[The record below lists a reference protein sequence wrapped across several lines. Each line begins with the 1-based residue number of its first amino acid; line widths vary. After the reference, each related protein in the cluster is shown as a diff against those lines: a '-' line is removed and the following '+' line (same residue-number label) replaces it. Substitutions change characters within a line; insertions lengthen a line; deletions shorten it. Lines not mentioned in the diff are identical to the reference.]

1 MDTSIPALAALDASG
16 HRLTGPRR
24 ALAEHIADR
33 RGPFSAADL
42 ASDPVLQGMG
52 IGRATIFR
60 VLDLFVELGAIERID
75 LPDGGHAYVAC
86 EPAHHHHLVCSSC
99 GRTTEVAD
107 GVLRQAV
114 ADIETVTGF
123 RIDNHRLELFGVCP
137 TCQSRSAS

>member
-1 MDTSIPALAALDASG
+1 MDTSPMLAALDTAG
-16 HRLTGPRR
+16 HRVTGPRR
-24 ALAEHIADR
+24 ALADVIADR

-42 ASDPVLQGMG
+42 ATDVALRRLG

-60 VLDLFVELGAIERID
+60 VLDLFTELGVIERID

-86 EPAHHHHLVCSSC
+86 EPAHHHHLVCSIC

-114 ADIETVTGF
+114 ADIENVTGF
-123 RIDNHRLELFGVCP
+123 RIDSHRLELFGVCP
-137 TCQSRSAS
+137 TCQEREAL